1 MQEEYETTKRKQVN
15 SIANRAKFNTGS
27 ETMGYSRKK
36 SEQGERKVF

>member
-1 MQEEYETTKRKQVN
+1 MN

-36 SEQGERKVF
+36 FEQKGERKVF